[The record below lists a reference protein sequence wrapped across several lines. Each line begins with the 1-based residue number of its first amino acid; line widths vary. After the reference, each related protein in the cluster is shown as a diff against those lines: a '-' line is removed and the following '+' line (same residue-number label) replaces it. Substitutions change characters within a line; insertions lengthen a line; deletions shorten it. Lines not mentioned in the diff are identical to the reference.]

1 VLDFKAGG
9 TADHHERAHR
19 AVPGAWIEDP
29 APSHVWSAA
38 LRARLSLDAAIT
50 SARALDTQA
59 PRPAAVNL
67 KPARMGGVLEVL
79 ACATR
84 CAAEGIALYMGGMF
98 EVGVGRTQL
107 RALAALL
114 CPDGPNDIAPLLE
127 TTRPARLPVDGTAPG
142 FA

>member
-1 VLDFKAGG
+1 M
-9 TADHHERAHR
+9 
-19 AVPGAWIEDP
+19 
-29 APSHVWSAA
+29 
-38 LRARLSLDAAIT
+38 
-50 SARALDTQA
+50 
-59 PRPAAVNL
+59 NL
-67 KPARMGGVLEVL
+67 KPARMGGVLEAL

-127 TTRPARLPVDGTAPG
+127 TVRPARLPVDGTAPG
-142 FA
+142 FV